1 MPENQITANF
11 IYLISPDFV
20 IIFHTNYCDQVNSSK
35 NFWKFWNGPLCR
47 SKSGPFPLLNVA
59 AYWGSSNTKACAKK
73 LSQILVNNVDN
84 GGGGMVSA
92 FVWGIVVSLLAS
104 SVVRR
109 RIYVRLNMSAQMLNL
124 NVLEQGLQKDH
135 RRGCEVHVNSI

>member
-1 MPENQITANF
+1 
-11 IYLISPDFV
+11 
-20 IIFHTNYCDQVNSSK
+20 
-35 NFWKFWNGPLCR
+35 
-47 SKSGPFPLLNVA
+47 
-59 AYWGSSNTKACAKK
+59 
-73 LSQILVNNVDN
+73 
-84 GGGGMVSA
+84 MVSE